1 MKRVISLVGRAKIF
15 LRPFSRETLSS
26 PPPGR
31 VRLFV
36 SFFIVVYLL
45 WQLALPFSYYVGD
58 NKLDER
64 FAWRMFSAF
73 GIARTA
79 CRIDVRPFPTSPEQ
93 RHPSDQKI
101 FLATLDNW
109 GPLLR
114 KNPKPI
120 ADKLLR
126 TQCKIS
132 PWINEILLVLK
143 CPQDWGPERLSGYLR
158 LNCKTGER
166 SGSLHTP

>member
-1 MKRVISLVGRAKIF
+1 MKRVISLVGCAKIF
-15 LRPFSRETLSS
+15 LRPFSIETLSS
-26 PPPGR
+26 PHPGR
-31 VRLFV
+31 GRLFV

-58 NKLDER
+58 DKLDER

-73 GIARTA
+73 GHARKR

-93 RHPSDQKI
+93 RHPADQKL
-101 FLATLDNW
+101 FMVTLDNW
-109 GPLLR
+109 GSLLR
-114 KNPKPI
+114 KNPKPVV
-120 ADKLLR
+120 DKLLR
-126 TQCKIS
+126 TQCEIS
-132 PWINEILLVLK
+132 PWMDEILLVRK
-143 CPQDWGPERLSGYLR
+143 CPQDWGPKRLSGYLR

>member
-1 MKRVISLVGRAKIF
+1 MKSVISLVGRAKIV
-15 LRPFSRETLSS
+15 LRSFARETLAS

-58 NKLDER
+58 DKLDER

-73 GIARTA
+73 GHARKA
-79 CRIDVRPFPTSPEQ
+79 CQIDVRPFPTSPEQ
-93 RHPSDQKI
+93 RHPADQKI

-109 GPLLR
+109 GSLLR
-114 KNPKPI
+114 RNPKPV

-126 TQCKIS
+126 TQCEKS
-132 PWINEILLVLK
+132 PWMNEILLVRK
-143 CPQDWGPERLSGYLR
+143 CPQDWGPKRLSGYLR

>member
-1 MKRVISLVGRAKIF
+1 VKRVISLVSRAKIF
-15 LRPFSRETLSS
+15 LRPFPRETLSS

-36 SFFIVVYLL
+36 SFFIVAYLL
-45 WQLALPFSYYVGD
+45 FQLALPLSYYVRD

-73 GIARTA
+73 GHARKA
-79 CRIDVRPFPTSPEQ
+79 CWIDVRPFPTSPEQ
-93 RHPSDQKI
+93 THASDQKI
-101 FLATLDNW
+101 FRATLDNW
-109 GPLLR
+109 GPVLR
-114 KNPKPI
+114 RIPKAV

-132 PWINEILLVLK
+132 PWMDEILLVRK

>member
-1 MKRVISLVGRAKIF
+1 VKRVISPVSRARIF

-26 PPPGR
+26 PPKGR

-36 SFFIVVYLL
+36 SFFIVAYLL
-45 WQLALPFSYYVGD
+45 WQLALPLSYYVGD
-58 NKLDER
+58 DKLDER

-73 GIARTA
+73 GIARRE
-79 CRIDVRPFPTSPEQ
+79 CWIEVRPFPTSPEQ
-93 RHPSDQKI
+93 MHASDKKI
-101 FLATLDNW
+101 FRATLDNW
-109 GPLLR
+109 GPPLR
-114 KNPKPI
+114 RIPKAV

-126 TQCKIS
+126 NQCKIS
-132 PWINEILLVLK
+132 PWINEILFVIK